1 MKKILMILLILFL
14 IFSAVFPV
22 SAEKTEIEFWTIN
35 LSPRFDDYFVK
46 LIESYEKE
54 NPDIEIKWEDNS
66 FSAVKQKLLYRMAED
81 RSPDVVNLSPE
92 LMISLVK
99 EDLLYP
105 VSDFD
110 REFFQDYYQSLWEAG
125 VYNGK
130 SYAFPWYLSTQ
141 IIMYNKEIFMFAGL
155 EKDSYPKSIDELKIT
170 AEKIKE
176 STGIYGFMP
185 QIRIHHEFIKAGI
198 ELYKEKEDKII
209 PAFNTE
215 KAVEIVKWYQD
226 LMKEDLIPADTLSG
240 GYNRALE
247 RYIDGEL
254 GMLITGPQFI
264 DKIKEESPYIYEAT
278 AAAPL
283 VLREGEKI
291 SAALMNVVI
300 PKKSKN
306 PDKAAEFAHYLTGA
320 EAQQEFAEKAN
331 VLSSA
336 KNAGGED
343 FKNQNGYSLKSAVRK
358 ISEKQLEKAVDM
370 TLKVPQADEL
380 IRVMDIEF
388 SRAVNSK
395 ITAEEAV
402 NRMEKGWLDILAKG
416 MKQND
421 EK

>member
-1 MKKILMILLILFL
+1 MKKILFILI
-14 IFSAVFPV
+14 IIITVFSAGKTL

-35 LSPRFDDYFVK
+35 LSPRFDEYFEN
-46 LIESYEKE
+46 LIENYERE
-54 NPDIEIKWEDNS
+54 NPDINIIWEDNS

-92 LMISLVK
+92 LMTSLVK

-105 VSDFD
+105 VSNFDKDFS
-110 REFFQDYYQSLWEAG
+110 QDYYQGLWEVG
-125 VYNGK
+125 VFNGK

-141 IIMYNKEIFMFAGL
+141 IMMYNKEIFMFAGI
-155 EKDSYPKSIDELKIT
+155 EENDYPKNIDELKLT

-176 STGIYGFMP
+176 NTGIYGFMP
-185 QIRIHHEFIKAGI
+185 QIKIHHEFIKAGI
-198 ELYKEKEDKII
+198 ELYTEKNGRIM
-209 PAFNTE
+209 PAFNTK
-215 KAVEIVKWYQD
+215 KAVEILRWYQN
-226 LMKEDLIPADTLSG
+226 LMQKDLIPADTLTG
-240 GYNRALE
+240 GYNLALE
-247 RYIDGEL
+247 RYINGEL
-254 GMLITGPQFI
+254 GILITGPQFI
-264 DKIKEESPYIYEAT
+264 DKIKEESPYIYDVT

-306 PDKAAEFAHYLTGA
+306 PEKAAEFAHYLTGA

-343 FKNQNGYSLKSAVRK
+343 LKNKNGDLLKSAVRE
-358 ISEKQLEKAVDM
+358 ISKKQLKKAVDM
-370 TLKVPQADEL
+370 TLKLPQADEL

-388 SRAVNSK
+388 GRAVKSK
-395 ITAEEAV
+395 NTAEEAV
-402 NRMEKGWLDILAKG
+402 NRMEKGWLDILNKG
-416 MKQND
+416 N
-421 EK
+421 ETE

>member
-1 MKKILMILLILFL
+1 MKKILFILI
-14 IFSAVFPV
+14 IIITVFSAGKTL

-35 LSPRFDDYFVK
+35 LSPRFDEYFEN
-46 LIESYEKE
+46 LIENYERE
-54 NPDIEIKWEDNS
+54 NPDINIIWEDNS

-92 LMISLVK
+92 LMTSLVK

-105 VSDFD
+105 VSNFDKDFY
-110 REFFQDYYQSLWEAG
+110 QDYYQGLWEVG
-125 VYNGK
+125 VFNGK

-141 IIMYNKEIFMFAGL
+141 IMMYNKEIFMFAGI
-155 EKDSYPKSIDELKIT
+155 EENDYPKNIDELKLT

-176 STGIYGFMP
+176 NTGIYGFMP
-185 QIRIHHEFIKAGI
+185 QIKIHHEFIKAGI
-198 ELYKEKEDKII
+198 ELYTEKNGRIM
-209 PAFNTE
+209 PAFNTK
-215 KAVEIVKWYQD
+215 KAVEILRWYQN
-226 LMKEDLIPADTLSG
+226 LMQKDLIPADTLTG
-240 GYNRALE
+240 GYNLALE
-247 RYIDGEL
+247 RYINGEL
-254 GMLITGPQFI
+254 GILITGPQFI
-264 DKIKEESPYIYEAT
+264 DKIKEESPYIYDVT

-306 PDKAAEFAHYLTGA
+306 PEKAAEFAHYLTGA

-343 FKNQNGYSLKSAVRK
+343 LKNKNGDLLKSAVRE
-358 ISEKQLEKAVDM
+358 ISKKQLKKAVDM
-370 TLKVPQADEL
+370 TLKLPQADEL

-388 SRAVNSK
+388 GRAVKSK
-395 ITAEEAV
+395 NTAEEAV
-402 NRMEKGWLDILAKG
+402 NRMEKGWLDILNKG
-416 MKQND
+416 N
-421 EK
+421 ETE